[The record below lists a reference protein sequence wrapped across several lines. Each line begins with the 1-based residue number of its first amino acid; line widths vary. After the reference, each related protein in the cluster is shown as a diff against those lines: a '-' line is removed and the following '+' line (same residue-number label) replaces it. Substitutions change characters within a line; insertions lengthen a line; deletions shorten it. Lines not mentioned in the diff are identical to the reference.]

1 MAAMSDKTGGSID
14 GNKTTSASYLKS
26 GKPGKLPKDIKALR
40 DKYGA
45 DTLYQILGRDGTGA
59 DRSSAVGVP
68 PVRAGG
74 RDGLGQPGVLA
85 DQSYPVRL
93 YAPDPYDSTVEI
105 KKAAPDNVFG
115 KKMMTDR
122 DVEWL
127 ARKRDQMT
135 AAEFKQFVASMYNK
149 NDPAQL
155 ALLHEVYP
163 QLLEEQKAIVNERF
177 DLIKRLTMMSLTGK
191 PESQEDLQLL
201 FALNTGAIKLPTGSM
216 WDPSTWSDGSIA
228 QTKQAALARGIFSPV
243 RLSVAGKGD
252 SSKMPFDA
260 LRWAQGTAGGGS
272 TNAAAWV
279 PNVTGLL

>member
-45 DTLYQILGRDGTGA
+45 DTLYQILGRDGQGN
-59 DRSSAVGVP
+59 DRMGP
-68 PVRAGG
+68 
-74 RDGLGQPGVLA
+74 DGLGQPGVDKDA
-85 DQSYPVRL
+85 SYPVRL
-93 YAPDPYDSTVEI
+93 YAPDPYDSTLAI
-105 KKAAPDNVFG
+105 KKAADPTVFG
-115 KKMMTDR
+115 QKMMTDR

-177 DLIKRLTMMSLTGK
+177 DLIKRLTMMPLTGK
-191 PESQEDLQLL
+191 PETQEDPQLL
-201 FALNTGAIKLPTGSM
+201 FAPNSRAIKLSSGNM
-216 WDPSTWSDGSIA
+216 WDPASWKDGSIA
-228 QTKQAALARGIFSPV
+228 ATKDDAMNRGLFSPV
-243 RLSVAGKGD
+243 RLSKAGKGD

-260 LRWAQGTAGGGS
+260 LRWALGGTGRPGSQVDVGALNSGAGG
-272 TNAAAWV
+272 WV
-279 PNVTGLL
+279 SMVPH

>member
-59 DRSSAVGVP
+59 DRVGP
-68 PVRAGG
+68 
-74 RDGLGQPGVLA
+74 DGLGQRTVDRGT
-85 DQSYPVRL
+85 SYPVRL
-93 YAPDPYDSTVEI
+93 YAPDPYDSTLEI
-105 KKAAPDNVFG
+105 KKAADERVFG
-115 KKMMTDR
+115 QKMMTDR
-122 DVEWL
+122 DVEWM

-135 AAEFKQFVASMYNK
+135 AAEFKQFVASMYNQ

-177 DLIKRLTMMSLTGK
+177 DLLKRLTMMAITRK

-201 FALNTGAIKLPTGSM
+201 FALNTGAIKLPTGNM
-216 WDPSTWSDGSIA
+216 WDPSSWSDGSIA
-228 QTKQAALARGIFSPV
+228 QTKANAMKRGLFSPV
-243 RLSVAGKGD
+243 RLSKAGAGD

-260 LRWAQGTAGGGS
+260 LRWATNPGYGGSQQSAGGVGG
-272 TNAAAWV
+272 WGGYV
-279 PNVTGLL
+279 QGLLG

>member
-1 MAAMSDKTGGSID
+1 MSDKTGGSID

-59 DRSSAVGVP
+59 DRG
-68 PVRAGG
+68 AGAT
-74 RDGLGQPGVLA
+74 DGLGQTEVA
-85 DQSYPVRL
+85 RKESYPVRL
-93 YAPDPYDSTVEI
+93 YAPDPYDSTLEI
-105 KKAAPDNVFG
+105 KKAADERVFG
-115 KKMMTDR
+115 QKIMTDR
-122 DVEWL
+122 DVEWM

-201 FALNTGAIKLPTGSM
+201 FALNSGAISLPTGNM
-216 WDPSTWSDGSIA
+216 WDPKTWKDGSIA
-228 QTKQAALARGIFSPV
+228 KTKANAMQRGLFSPV
-243 RLSVAGKGD
+243 RLSKAGDGD
-252 SSKMPFDA
+252 KNKMPFDA
-260 LRWAQGTAGGGS
+260 LRWALGGTAGSQQSAGSMGGATGWS
-272 TNAAAWV
+272 GTV
-279 PNVTGLL
+279 GGLL

>member
-59 DRSSAVGVP
+59 DR
-68 PVRAGG
+68 AGT
-74 RDGLGQPGVLA
+74 DGLGQTQVA
-85 DQSYPVRL
+85 RKESYPVRL
-93 YAPDPYDSTVEI
+93 YAPDPYDSTLAI
-105 KKAAPDNVFG
+105 KKAADEKVFG
-115 KKMMTDR
+115 QKMMTDR

-201 FALNTGAIKLPTGSM
+201 FALNSGAITLPVGNM
-216 WDPSTWSDGSIA
+216 WDPKSWQDGSIA
-228 QTKQAALARGIFSPV
+228 QSKSAAMNRGLFSPV
-243 RLSVAGKGD
+243 RLSEAGKGNAA
-252 SSKMPFDA
+252 KMPFDA
-260 LRWAQGTAGGGS
+260 LRWALPTGTNYGRQVDAEGSAGGGPG
-272 TNAAAWV
+272 WV
-279 PNVTGLL
+279 SSVAGLL

>member
-45 DTLYQILGRDGTGA
+45 DTLYQILGRDGSGEL
-59 DRSSAVGVP
+59 
-68 PVRAGG
+68 RAGP
-74 RDGLGQPGVLA
+74 DGLGQRTVESK
-85 DQSYPVRL
+85 DSYPVRL
-93 YAPDPYDSTVEI
+93 YAPDPYDSTLEI
-105 KKAAPDNVFG
+105 KKAADEKVFG
-115 KKMMTDR
+115 QKMMTDR

-155 ALLHEVYP
+155 ALLHRVYP

-177 DLIKRLTMMSLTGK
+177 DLIKRLTMMSLTGQ

-201 FALNTGAIKLPTGSM
+201 FALNSGAITLPTGDM
-216 WDPSTWSDGSIA
+216 WDPKTWTDGSIA
-228 QTKQAALARGIFSPV
+228 KTKTSAMNRGLFSPV
-243 RLSVAGKGD
+243 RLSAAGKGD
-252 SSKMPFDA
+252 KDKMPFDS
-260 LRWAQGTAGGGS
+260 LRWALGGRGATLPGS
-272 TNAAAWV
+272 EAVNTMSYIMNR
-279 PNVTGLL
+279 

>member
-59 DRSSAVGVP
+59 P
-68 PVRAGG
+68 RAGP
-74 RDGLGQPGVLA
+74 DGLGQPQV
-85 DQSYPVRL
+85 DRDTSYPVRL
-93 YAPDPYDSTVEI
+93 YAPDPYDSAVAI
-105 KKAAPDNVFG
+105 KQAADTSVFG
-115 KKMMTDR
+115 QKMMTDR
-122 DVEWL
+122 DVEWM

-201 FALNTGAIKLPTGSM
+201 FALNSGAIELPRGDMWNPQTWQATGV
-216 WDPSTWSDGSIA
+216 IA
-228 QTKQAALARGIFSPV
+228 GDKARAMKRGLFSPV
-243 RLSVAGKGD
+243 KLSRAGDGNKNM
-252 SSKMPFDA
+252 MPFDA
-260 LRWAQGTAGGGS
+260 LRWATTGGTRGTLVDANGANGW
-272 TNAAAWV
+272 AASV
-279 PNVTGLL
+279 RGLLP